1 MCKKLDKLSAELFQ
15 MTKLKCKL
23 IIRSFTDDPCMILS
37 GVPKFS
43 FNQKLWEEIDRLGVE
58 NWFQNAG
65 ETEPQI
71 YFLD

>member
-1 MCKKLDKLSAELFQ
+1 MCKKLDKLSVELFQ

-23 IIRSFTDDPCMILS
+23 IIRSFTDDPCMIIRE
-37 GVPKFS
+37 VPKFS